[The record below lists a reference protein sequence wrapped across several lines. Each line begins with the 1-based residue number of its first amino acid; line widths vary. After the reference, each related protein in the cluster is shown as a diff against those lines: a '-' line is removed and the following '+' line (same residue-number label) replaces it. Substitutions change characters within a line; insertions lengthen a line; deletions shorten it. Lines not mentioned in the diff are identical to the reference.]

1 MAPSALHQNHILT
14 ITNEKQ
20 ECETADK
27 TALQAISKG
36 VCLPGIP
43 IFNDFEKQRHWM
55 LEHMALAFQVFAR
68 KGTPTP
74 TPTSHPHTFPPLFVL
89 AFIANLTLSLNTGF
103 TEGMSGHISVRDPEN
118 PHTFWTNP
126 LGQFFGLLQP
136 SDMILVDY
144 SGSPIGGNTSLP
156 ANAAGFQIHSAV
168 HKARPDVIAACHTH
182 SKAGKAWSAF
192 SRRLEMLNQDVTH
205 FYGDAQAV
213 YSEFGG
219 VVFDEAEAQRL
230 ATALGKKGKGMILR
244 NHGLFTVGK
253 TVDEAAYLF
262 MLMERSCEVQ
272 LLVEAAAAN
281 GIAKV
286 YVDDEVAEYTHR
298 MTSDSETLYCEF
310 QPDLHWELECSAGN
324 RERRLRGIVGA

>member
-1 MAPSALHQNHILT
+1 
-14 ITNEKQ
+14 
-20 ECETADK
+20 
-27 TALQAISKG
+27 
-36 VCLPGIP
+36 
-43 IFNDFEKQRHWM
+43 
-55 LEHMALAFQVFAR
+55 
-68 KGTPTP
+68 
-74 TPTSHPHTFPPLFVL
+74 
-89 AFIANLTLSLNTGF
+89 
-103 TEGMSGHISVRDPEN
+103 MSGHISVRDPEN

-126 LGQFFGLLQP
+126 LGKFFGLLQP

-182 SKAGKAWSAF
+182 SKAGKAWSTF

-230 ATALGKKGKGMILR
+230 ATALGQKGKGMILR

-262 MLMERSCEVQ
+262 MLMEKSCEVQ

-281 GIAKV
+281 GITKV

-310 QPDLHWELECSAGN
+310 QPDLQWELECSVGN
-324 RERRLRGIVGA
+324 RERRLRGKVDT